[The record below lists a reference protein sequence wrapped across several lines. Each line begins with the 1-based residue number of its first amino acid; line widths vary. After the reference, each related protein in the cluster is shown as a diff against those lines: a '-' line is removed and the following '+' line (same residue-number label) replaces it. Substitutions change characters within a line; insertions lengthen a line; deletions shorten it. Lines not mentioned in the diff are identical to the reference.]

1 MTMEIDLRALLRAT
15 PAITALTTAID
26 WGESPQGATG
36 SYVVLSLASD
46 NEGATMQGRDWLRQS
61 RVQVDCYAPTFA
73 QAVAM
78 REAIMDRLHGYR
90 GGRFRGVFFDGAR
103 YFREADEAAPMHR
116 MSLDFLTHWRAVNA

>member
-1 MTMEIDLRALLRAT
+1 MTMEVDLRALLRAT
-15 PAITALTTAID
+15 PAVTTITSAIN
-26 WGESPQGATG
+26 WGEHPQDAAGP
-36 SYVVLSLASD
+36 YVVLSLASD

-61 RVQVDCYAPTFA
+61 RVQVDCYAPAFA
-73 QAVAM
+73 QAAAM
-78 REAIMDRLHGYR
+78 REAIIDALHGYR